1 MALETTYRDGLQSDT
16 TYLIGQT
23 MEGETILLP
32 KQMMEQANV
41 ITIGEN
47 ELLEDAVGRESAL
60 DIQED
65 EDGPSSPIRGTF
77 DMPAVGYASRGNLVT
92 CVTGSFD

>member
-60 DIQED
+60 DMDD

-77 DMPAVGYASRGNLVT
+77 DMPAVGYTSCGNLVT